1 MIPLGILAA
10 ASPRIAPAPVPEV
23 PADIF
28 AVPDTPGFW
37 FDPYDLSTLFQD
49 ADCEVPVENDG
60 DWLWVARDK
69 SGNGLDAVAE
79 SSGTRIKWRTDGSR
93 CWFEGNPSG
102 GGRLRIGGSY
112 ADTNFSALHLI
123 ARARSAAD
131 TKGLVGKPNASPA
144 ASPWLRWALV
154 HQTGARLQTWF
165 QGAQY
170 ATANGSWN
178 IGSDVTASLDSVV
191 GQLRVGS
198 TTASFTPATITYPN
212 NLPAYFFD
220 DGNGNYFNG
229 RCYGLVGVGRAMV
242 GSEASDL
249 RDYMDTR

>member
-1 MIPLGILAA
+1 MLRRLMMAGASAA
-10 ASPRIAPAPVPEV
+10 PWSPADVFSV
-23 PADIF
+23 PA
-28 AVPDTPGFW
+28 TPGFW

-123 ARARSAAD
+123 ARARSA
-131 TKGLVGKPNASPA
+131 TTGRGLVGKPHSSPA
-144 ASPWLRWALV
+144 ANPWLRWALV
-154 HQTGARLQTWF
+154 HQTAQVLQTWF

-170 ATANGSWN
+170 ATASDSWPS
-178 IGSDVTASLDSVV
+178 GTDVTVSFDSVV

-198 TTASFTPATITYPN
+198 ATASFTPATITYPN

-220 DGNGNYFNG
+220 DGNGNYLNG
-229 RCYGLVGVGRAMV
+229 RCYGVVGVGRPLV
-242 GSEASDL
+242 GGEATNL
-249 RDYMDTR
+249 RTWMDAR